1 MFKTTQ
7 TEGDSC
13 YASLSPTRTHA
24 HTAVE
29 GWIVFISNIHA
40 EAQEDD
46 INDKFSEYGE
56 IKNMHANL
64 DRRTGFLKVHTHTH
78 THTHTVTMATR
89 PEGLPLQGYA
99 LVEYE
104 TYREANTAIEKL
116 NGDNILGQR
125 IDVEWAFVKGPLPR
139 RSRRWALIG
148 VWSTPYNYCVVSV
161 LHRGGRR

>member
-1 MFKTTQ
+1 
-7 TEGDSC
+7 
-13 YASLSPTRTHA
+13 
-24 HTAVE
+24 
-29 GWIVFISNIHA
+29 
-40 EAQEDD
+40 
-46 INDKFSEYGE
+46 
-56 IKNMHANL
+56 
-64 DRRTGFLKVHTHTH
+64 
-78 THTHTVTMATR
+78 MATR

-148 VWSTPYNYCVVSV
+148 VWSTPYNYCVVSACMCYTGV
-161 LHRGGRR
+161 VGGEANGLSLFFLSMHKWTSHMHK